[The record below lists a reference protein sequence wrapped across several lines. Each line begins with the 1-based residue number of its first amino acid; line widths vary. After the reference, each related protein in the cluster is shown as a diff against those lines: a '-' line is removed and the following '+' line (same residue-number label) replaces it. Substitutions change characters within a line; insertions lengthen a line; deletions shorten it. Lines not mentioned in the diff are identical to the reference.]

1 MCVAGFDDGIQDLMS
16 TDGITK
22 SINASI
28 STVSAGMLGDNGVGT
43 GLGNFNQT
51 INVNQQISTPDELAR
66 AVRVESKQGLMRG
79 AYGY

>member
-1 MCVAGFDDGIQDLMS
+1 MS
-16 TDGITK
+16 G
-22 SINASI
+22 
-28 STVSAGMLGDNGVGT
+28 GNGVGT

>member
-1 MCVAGFDDGIQDLMS
+1 MK
-16 TDGITK
+16 K
-22 SINASI
+22 SKKNKVNYNFPKETCELIAESI
-28 STVSAGMLGDNGVGT
+28 STVSAGMSGGNGVGT

>member
-1 MCVAGFDDGIQDLMS
+1 MANPLVRPLSQP
-16 TDGITK
+16 ITK
-22 SINASI
+22 NINASI
-28 STVSAGMLGDNGVGT
+28 STVSAGMSGGNGVGT